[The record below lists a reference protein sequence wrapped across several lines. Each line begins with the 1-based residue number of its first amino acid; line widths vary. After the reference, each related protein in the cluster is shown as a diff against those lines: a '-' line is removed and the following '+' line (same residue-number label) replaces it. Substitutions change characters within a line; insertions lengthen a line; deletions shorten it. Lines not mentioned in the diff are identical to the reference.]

1 MGTEM
6 EIFLTF
12 SGTLILIVLLGR
24 TLLIPAK
31 ILFKVLLNSLLG
43 GIVLIVLNF
52 VGMYFG
58 VFIPVNVINSVAVGI
73 LGIPGVILLLL
84 FFV

>member
-1 MGTEM
+1 MGMEM

-12 SGTLILIVLLGR
+12 GGTLILIVLLGR
-24 TLLIPAK
+24 TLLVPIK
-31 ILFKVLLNSLLG
+31 ILCKILLNSLLG
-43 GIVLIVLNF
+43 GIILVVLNLI
-52 VGMYFG
+52 GTHFG
-58 VFIPVNVINSVAVGI
+58 LFIPVNVINSVAVGI

>member
-52 VGMYFG
+52 VGMHFG